1 MTAMPP
7 VKAYAKTIA
16 AADEARMVREHLE
29 LVKRIAWHLAARLPS
44 SVDVDDL
51 VQAGVIGLI
60 EAARHYCGDRGASF
74 ETYAGIRIRGAM
86 VDELRRGDWA
96 PRSVHRRMRDVSAAI
111 RAIEQDSGREA
122 RDAEIAEKIGASLSE
137 YHEIVRDATQCQV
150 LSMHAASRDD
160 DDDRDFDAADTG
172 ATPYDEIERA
182 AFMAA
187 LTVAIGELP
196 EREKL
201 VMSLYYDDELNL
213 REIGDVLDVTES
225 RVCQLHGQALLRLR
239 ARLSDWRDARDGKTP
254 TPRSETRTRKPRA
267 AAPAAPALSTA
278 A

>member
-7 VKAYAKTIA
+7 VKAYARTVA
-16 AADEARMVREHLE
+16 AADEARLVKEHLD
-29 LVKRIAWHLAARLPS
+29 LVKRIAWHLAARLPA

-51 VQAGVIGLI
+51 VQAGVVGLI
-60 EAARHYCGDRGASF
+60 EAARHYSGDRGASF

-96 PRSVHRRMRDVSAAI
+96 PRSVHRRMRDVSSAI
-111 RAIEQDSGREA
+111 RAIEQESGREA
-122 RDAEIAEKIGASLSE
+122 RDAEIAEKIGASLTE

-160 DDDRDFDAADTG
+160 DDDRDFDAADPNG
-172 ATPYDEIERA
+172 TPYDAIERA
-182 AFMAA
+182 AFMSA
-187 LTVAIGELP
+187 LTAAIGELP

-213 REIGDVLDVTES
+213 REIGEVLSVTES
-225 RVCQLHGQALLRLR
+225 RVCQLHGQALLPLLPAPNRVR
-239 ARLSDWRDARDGKTP
+239 AS
-254 TPRSETRTRKPRA
+254 RA
-267 AAPAAPALSTA
+267 PPPLLPPP
-278 A
+278 

>member
-7 VKAYAKTIA
+7 VKAYARTVA
-16 AADEARMVREHLE
+16 AADEARLVREHLE
-29 LVKRIAWHLAARLPS
+29 LVKRIAWHLAARLPA

-96 PRSVHRRMRDVSAAI
+96 PRSVHRRMRDVSSAI

-150 LSMHAASRDD
+150 LSMHAAGRDD
-160 DDDRDFDAADTG
+160 DEDRDFEVADPG

-182 AFMAA
+182 AFMTA
-187 LTVAIGELP
+187 LTAAIGELP

-213 REIGDVLDVTES
+213 REIGEVLDVTES

-239 ARLSDWRDARDGKTP
+239 ARLAEWRDARDGKAP
-254 TPRSETRTRKPRA
+254 TPRNETRARKPRA
-267 AAPAAPALSTA
+267 TAATALSTA

>member
-16 AADEARMVREHLE
+16 AADEARLVKEHLD

-122 RDAEIAEKIGASLSE
+122 RDAARERVKEGLGGLDFVSREEFDTVKLMAAEWSTSGDKSSE
-137 YHEIVRDATQCQV
+137 
-150 LSMHAASRDD
+150 AASN
-160 DDDRDFDAADTG
+160 
-172 ATPYDEIERA
+172 
-182 AFMAA
+182 
-187 LTVAIGELP
+187 
-196 EREKL
+196 EKAKAEAENE
-201 VMSLYYDDELNL
+201 VFGPGRRM
-213 REIGDVLDVTES
+213 G
-225 RVCQLHGQALLRLR
+225 
-239 ARLSDWRDARDGKTP
+239 
-254 TPRSETRTRKPRA
+254 
-267 AAPAAPALSTA
+267 
-278 A
+278 

>member
-7 VKAYAKTIA
+7 VKAYARTVA
-16 AADEARMVREHLE
+16 AADEARLVREHLE
-29 LVKRIAWHLAARLPS
+29 LVKRIAWHLAARLPA
-44 SVDVDDL
+44 SVDIDDL

-150 LSMHAASRDD
+150 LSMHAAGRDD
-160 DDDRDFDAADTG
+160 DEDRDFEVADPG

-182 AFMAA
+182 AFMTA
-187 LTVAIGELP
+187 LTAAIGELP

-213 REIGDVLDVTES
+213 REIGEVLDVTES

-239 ARLSDWRDARDGKTP
+239 ARLSAWRDARDGKAP
-254 TPRSETRTRKPRA
+254 PPRNETRARKPRA
-267 AAPAAPALSTA
+267 AAATALSTA